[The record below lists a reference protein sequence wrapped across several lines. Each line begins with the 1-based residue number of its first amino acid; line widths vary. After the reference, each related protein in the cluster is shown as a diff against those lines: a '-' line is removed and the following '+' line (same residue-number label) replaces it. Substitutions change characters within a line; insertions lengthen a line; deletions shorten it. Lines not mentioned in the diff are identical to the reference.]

1 MLQKG
6 VANQYRCM
14 WWHALCSLMSQGGQ
28 LANEIV
34 LACDQIACSLYPT
47 SFGICGFDITMFSSP
62 LQAQIRKYCAI
73 SASVGGAALV
83 CGALQQGC
91 FAIMGQKLA
100 RRLRIT
106 LMSAILSQVGCHVPQ
121 KLAQQLGITSCL
133 PSRPRWAIGYSRQT
147 SEAGTAAGHS
157 LHVCHPVPGGLSGT
171 AGRPQKLAQRLY
183 IPHVC
188 HLFLAGCQVQQ
199 G

>member
-1 MLQKG
+1 
-6 VANQYRCM
+6 
-14 WWHALCSLMSQGGQ
+14 MSQGGQ

-62 LQAQIRKYCAI
+62 LQAQIRKHCAI

-133 PSRPRWAIGYSRQT
+133 PSRPRWAVGYSRQT
-147 SEAGTAAGHS
+147 SEAGAAS
-157 LHVCHPVPGGLSGT
+157 VHPSCLSPLPGGLSGA
-171 AGRPQKLAQRLY
+171 AGVKYHLKASPVISGGLPGPGLLCAAIWAQVRQ
-183 IPHVC
+183 V
-188 HLFLAGCQVQQ
+188 GCNKNPTPA
-199 G
+199 